1 VRGRRALALAVAS
14 ALLAALGLLLF
25 RDDSPA
31 APRLTAAELRQLRSL
46 SVDALQP
53 ADDPSNRYARDPD
66 AAALGKQLFSDQRL
80 SANGEVSC
88 STCHV
93 PEKNFQ
99 DGRPRGR
106 GIAGTPRRT
115 MSLVGAARQTWFF
128 WDGRRDSLWSQALEP
143 LETPAEHGLTRAEV
157 VHFVARLYGDEYRRV
172 FGEAPRG
179 VNRAF
184 ANVGKAIAAFETTI
198 PVPETHLDRVARGNE
213 RFTTRELEGFRLFV
227 GRAHCVD
234 CHNGALLTNG
244 EFHNTGV
251 PQDGRDRGRAAA
263 LAKLRA
269 SRFTCLGPFSDADP
283 NECALAFVARGRR
296 LEGAFKPPSLRGVA
310 ENAPYMHTGEFTTL
324 RDVLTHYNEAP
335 RASVGR
341 TEIHALHLT
350 ERDLEALEAFLR
362 TLSRS

>member
-1 VRGRRALALAVAS
+1 MRGRRALALAAAS
-14 ALLAALGLLLF
+14 ALLAALALLLF
-25 RDDSPA
+25 RDDAPASP
-31 APRLTAAELRQLRSL
+31 LTAAELRQLRSL

-66 AAALGKQLFSDQRL
+66 AAALGKQLFSDERL

-88 STCHV
+88 STCHD

-106 GIAGTPRRT
+106 GIAETPRRT

-157 VHFVARLYGDEYRRV
+157 VQFVARAYGDEYRRA

-179 VNRAF
+179 VDRAF
-184 ANVGKAIAAFETTI
+184 ANVGKAIAAFEATI
-198 PVPETHLDRVARGNE
+198 PVPETHLDRVARGEE
-213 RFTTRELEGFRLFV
+213 RFAARELEGFRLFV

-269 SRFTCLGPFSDADP
+269 SRFNCLGPFSDADP
-283 NECALAFVARGRR
+283 NECAIAFVTRGRR

-310 ENAPYMHTGEFTTL
+310 ENAPYMHTGDFKTL
-324 RDVLTHYNEAP
+324 RDVLGHYNDAP
-335 RASVGR
+335 RADVGR
-341 TEIHALHLT
+341 SELHPLQLS

-362 TLSRS
+362 TLSS

>member
-1 VRGRRALALAVAS
+1 MRGRRALALAAAS
-14 ALLAALGLLLF
+14 VLLAALALLLF
-25 RDDSPA
+25 RDDAPASP
-31 APRLTAAELRQLRSL
+31 LTAEELRQLRSL

-66 AAALGKQLFSDQRL
+66 AAALGKQLFSDERL

-88 STCHV
+88 STCHD
-93 PEKNFQ
+93 PDRNFQ

-106 GIAGTPRRT
+106 GIAETPRRT

-143 LETPAEHGLTRAEV
+143 LVTPAEHGLTRAEV
-157 VHFVARLYGDEYRRV
+157 VQFVARAYGDEYRRA

-179 VNRAF
+179 VDRAF
-184 ANVGKAIAAFETTI
+184 ANVGKAIAAFEATI
-198 PVPETHLDRVARGNE
+198 PVAETHLDRVARGE
-213 RFTTRELEGFRLFV
+213 EHFAARELEGFRLFV

-234 CHNGALLTNG
+234 CHDGALLTNG

-269 SRFTCLGPFSDADP
+269 SRFNCLGPFSDADP
-283 NECALAFVARGRR
+283 NECAIAFVTRGRR

-310 ENAPYMHTGEFTTL
+310 ENAPYMHTGDFKTL
-324 RDVLTHYNEAP
+324 RDVLRHYNKAP
-335 RASVGR
+335 RADVGR
-341 TEIHALHLT
+341 SELHPLQLS

-362 TLSRS
+362 TLSS